1 MKNVYLAIWY
11 GCNQR
16 CFGCPVSRNEN
27 RSQSLTVEDI
37 RGRLEDQLRDEPF
50 SVTISGGEPTLHP
63 QFLEIMDLFKAA
75 RIPVC
80 ILTNAERFGER
91 AFCDAFLRHIE
102 LSHTSIV
109 TTIHASDPAIHE
121 GQNGSV
127 GSFAKSISGLQ
138 YLSFRGVQVTIKHC
152 ITAKN
157 YADTADFIR
166 CIDESFHP
174 SVAIQL
180 WGLDY
185 SGLPKENAQELYI
198 PFAEMRPKLEEAL
211 DAYLE
216 IRERNYRQLSM
227 HNLPLCAV
235 DPFYWGLMPDRKD
248 LDFRYAAY
256 YDPTTETFEIQSD
269 AGKQSAH
276 CTHCDVQEYCG
287 GAYLSL
293 FEYFG
298 DDAVTPIQAEILE

>member
-1 MKNVYLAIWY
+1 MKSIYLAIWY

-16 CFGCPVSRNEN
+16 CFGCPVSHNEN
-27 RSQSLTVEDI
+27 RSRSLTVDDI
-37 RGRLEDQLRDEPF
+37 RVKLEDLPGDEPF

-63 QFLEIMDLFKAA
+63 QFFEIMDLFKSA

-80 ILTNAERFGER
+80 ILTNAERFGDR
-91 AFCDAFLRHIE
+91 AFSDEFLHHIE
-102 LSHTSIV
+102 LSHTSVV
-109 TTIHASDPAIHE
+109 TTIHASNPTIHE
-121 GQNGSV
+121 EQNGAP

-166 CIDESFHP
+166 FIDDTFHP
-174 SVAIQL
+174 GVDIQL

-185 SGLPKENAQELYI
+185 SGLSKENAQALYI
-198 PFAEMRPKLEEAL
+198 PLLKMRPRLEEAL
-211 DAYLE
+211 DAYLD

-227 HNLPLCAV
+227 NYLPLCSV
-235 DPFYWGLMPDRKD
+235 DPFYWELMPDRQA
-248 LDFRYAAY
+248 LDFCYAAY
-256 YDPTTETFEIQSD
+256 YDPTTEISEVQSD
-269 AGKQSAH
+269 AGKQSSH
-276 CTHCDVQEYCG
+276 CKHCDVQEYCG

-298 DDAVTPIQAEILE
+298 DDAVTPIHAEIIE